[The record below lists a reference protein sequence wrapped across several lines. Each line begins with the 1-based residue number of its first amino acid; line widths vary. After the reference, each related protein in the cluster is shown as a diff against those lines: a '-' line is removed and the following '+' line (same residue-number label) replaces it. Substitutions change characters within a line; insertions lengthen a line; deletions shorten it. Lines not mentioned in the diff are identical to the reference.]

1 MKKFFKLRGIKT
13 QIDVDFENE
22 IGVYGDSFWVMIE
35 NNLYE
40 PETFDFIKKS
50 FMPGS
55 TFIDVGAATGC
66 MTIYAAQLGYQVI
79 AIEPQTKVF
88 EALKRNLSLNAEVSI
103 KVHALHA
110 LVVESKPE
118 DIIELSDFFSYGAS
132 GPLGALDQNV
142 GLVDLQTIISKTKSG
157 SPITIKMD
165 IEGVEFN
172 ILRNTD
178 LLLLLKARKAN
189 MYLSLHPGFLR
200 PLQSNNFFKKFVWR
214 LRAIREV
221 DNLFTRLSKSGQVYN
236 STKMT
241 RLNRATILLE
251 LRRNSRDFHISFG

>member
-1 MKKFFKLRGIKT
+1 MNKFFELRGVKT

-22 IGVYGDSFWVMIE
+22 IGVYGDIFWAMIE

-50 FMPGS
+50 FMPES

-66 MTIYAAQLGYQVI
+66 MTIYAAHLGYQVI
-79 AIEPQTKVF
+79 SIEPQTKVF
-88 EALKRNLSLNAEVSI
+88 EALKRNLNLNPEVSI

-110 LVVESKPE
+110 LVVDSNQEEITK
-118 DIIELSDFFSYGAS
+118 LNKFFSHGAA
-132 GPLGALDQNV
+132 GPLEALEKNV
-142 GLVDLQTIISKTKSG
+142 GLVDLQTVISKTKSG
-157 SPITIKMD
+157 TPISIKMD

-172 ILRNTD
+172 ILRNKD
-178 LLLLLKARKAN
+178 LLALLKTREAN

-200 PLQSNNFFKKFVWR
+200 PLQSNNFVKKFIWR
-214 LRAIREV
+214 VRAIREV
-221 DNLFTRLSKSGQVYN
+221 DNLFTRLSKYGQVYN
-236 STKMT
+236 STKLI
-241 RLNRATILLE
+241 RLNRASILFE